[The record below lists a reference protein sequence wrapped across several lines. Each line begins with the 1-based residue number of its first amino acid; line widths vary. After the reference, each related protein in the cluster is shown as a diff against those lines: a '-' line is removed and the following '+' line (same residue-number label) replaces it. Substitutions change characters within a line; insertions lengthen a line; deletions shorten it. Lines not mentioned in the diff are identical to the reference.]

1 MTNGSRP
8 ARLVCTLAL
17 MICGTS
23 LLACGGGDSDDKA
36 PLGSESNPIPALP
49 NPAGTRTPPL
59 PDPETPTDKDSAAS
73 AEEGESTLADRQKA
87 AQKTADKRRAAASQT
102 KRERTAKHAR
112 GKQTLPRTT
121 PVSARRPCTLVSRA
135 AAQSLMGTPI
145 IEPVEAPQGPTCI
158 YRTKSGERFVT
169 LSVQTVSFTQLRAQ
183 MRRPRRIDVSDRVG
197 YCGRLGQPML
207 YVPLS
212 AGRVLSIS
220 APCALAGRFAA
231 KAIPRLP
238 GA

>member
-1 MTNGSRP
+1 MTHGSRP
-8 ARLVCTLAL
+8 AQLLRTLTL
-17 MICGTS
+17 IICGTS

-49 NPAGTRTPPL
+49 NPAGTRTPPV
-59 PDPETPTDKDSAAS
+59 PDPDTPGVREATAR
-73 AEEGESTLADRQKA
+73 AEQGESTLADRQNA
-87 AQKTADKRRAAASQT
+87 AQKTADKRRAAAAEAM
-102 KRERTAKHAR
+102 REKTTRRAR
-112 GKQTLPRTT
+112 GKQTLPTTT

-158 YRTKSGERFVT
+158 YRTQSGKRFVT
-169 LSVQTVSFTQLRAQ
+169 LSVQTVSFKKLRAQ
-183 MRRPRRIDVSDRVG
+183 MRGARRVDVSDKVG

-207 YVPLS
+207 YLPLS

-220 APCALAGRFAA
+220 APCALASRFAA
-231 KAIPRLP
+231 EAVPRLP
-238 GA
+238 GS